1 MLCNKIN
8 KRYEREQ
15 HEIQVRRAKRIDQLT
30 DEIYSYIFELVARDF
45 SREFLFDQRL
55 SEKLIYDEIIS
66 FVFQTQFEII
76 LKQIAHELNNEALL
90 DKLAETIYFS
100 PPSSYSVAQL
110 ASNNDLLLNYN
121 AAQNSIFINDLHSF
135 LHACIFEFTRLN
147 LNVNRELYYELKQVL
162 DLNRLLTY
170 SLVSIYIYA

>member
-55 SEKLIYDEIIS
+55 GEKLIYDEIIS

-100 PPSSYSVAQL
+100 PPSSVAQL
-110 ASNNDLLLNYN
+110 SSNNDLLLNYN

-162 DLNRLLTY
+162 DLNRLLPY
-170 SLVSIYIYA
+170 SHKLS